1 MTWWWVGAAVVLALL
16 FGVYLSQI
24 AGRLDRLHLRI
35 EGARAGLELQLAQRI
50 SVVQEVA
57 GSGVLDPATSLVL
70 ADAAAVARA
79 ADVDDPESMPLAE
92 SDLTRALGA
101 AFADRDDVW
110 ARLLEQDVLVRATG
124 PAGWLRVSAGTP
136 EEMAAF
142 REAMSRTVTEQDVLR
157 ETVGTDK
164 PAEREQ

>member
-1 MTWWWVGAAVVLALL
+1 VTWWWVGAAVVLVLL

-79 ADVDDPESMPLAE
+79 ADVDDPENMPLAE
-92 SDLTRALGA
+92 SD
-101 AFADRDDVW
+101 
-110 ARLLEQDVLVRATG
+110 
-124 PAGWLRVSAGTP
+124 
-136 EEMAAF
+136 
-142 REAMSRTVTEQDVLR
+142 
-157 ETVGTDK
+157 
-164 PAEREQ
+164 